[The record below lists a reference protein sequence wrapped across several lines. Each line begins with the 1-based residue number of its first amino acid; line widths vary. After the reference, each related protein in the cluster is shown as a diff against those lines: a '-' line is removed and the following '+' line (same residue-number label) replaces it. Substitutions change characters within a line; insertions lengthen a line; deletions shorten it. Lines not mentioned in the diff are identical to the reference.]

1 MPGTMVEGTLSMIKF
16 NSSKQLIFY
25 TLFPGQK
32 MFLSVYHP
40 TESLEGKTV
49 EGSTMF
55 KLSLIP
61 KVTSLLSDHGYCK
74 AVENNF
80 IAVAEAH
87 KEYDHW

>member
-1 MPGTMVEGTLSMIKF
+1 MLKF
-16 NSSKQLIFY
+16 NSSKSLIFY
-25 TLFPGQK
+25 SLFPGQK
-32 MFLSVYHP
+32 MFMSVYHP
-40 TESLEGKTV
+40 TESLEGKRV

-80 IAVAEAH
+80 IAFAKSQ
-87 KEYDHW
+87 KEYDRW